1 MASNIVILQLLPWF
15 CLFHTFQSPSIS
27 TSMTYLVLLPL
38 VLKPLSAEAK
48 ATLTTKPGQDPNIP
62 QANVG
67 IVVNEVAVHVD
78 EWQVST
84 TLLNACMLQIVNVNF
99 IL

>member
-1 MASNIVILQLLPWF
+1 MVSNMVILQLLPWL

-27 TSMTYLVLLPL
+27 TSITYLLLLLL

-62 QANVG
+62 QADVG
-67 IVVNEVAVHVD
+67 IVVNEVAVHMD
-78 EWQVST
+78 EWQVS
-84 TLLNACMLQIVNVNF
+84 V
-99 IL
+99 